1 MTFASKYSN
10 TPVTFVIR
18 TNNPSYTTLVDL
30 FNTYGSDRVYPFY
43 AIYINRKGQY
53 GPQAVLALNETQLV
67 NLPQHKL
74 EQCEEMLKDP
84 QTVLDINAGKCG
96 FKIYQ
101 YQTKSGR
108 TGYSVD
114 WVDVDLHTID
124 ANKLPF

>member
-1 MTFASKYSN
+1 MTFASKYSSN
-10 TPVTFVIR
+10 QVSFAIR

-30 FNTYGSDRVYPFY
+30 FNQYGADTVYPFF
-43 AIYINRKGQY
+43 AIYINRRGQY
-53 GPQAVLALNETQLV
+53 GPQAVLALNETLLV

-74 EQCEEMLKDP
+74 EQCEDMLKDP
-84 QTVLDINAGKCG
+84 QTVMDINAGKAG
-96 FKIYQ
+96 FRIYQ

-114 WVDVDLHTID
+114 WVDVDPTAID

>member
-10 TPVTFVIR
+10 NTVTFAIR

-30 FNTYGSDRVYPFY
+30 FNTYGADKVYPFF

-74 EQCEEMLKDP
+74 EQCEDMLKDS

-96 FKIYQ
+96 FRIYQ

-114 WVDVDLHTID
+114 WVDVDPKTIN
-124 ANKLPF
+124 ANSLPF